1 MIPAAPR
8 APALVRPGLIAALL
22 LAWFW
27 IQTVSVSPEVGITN
41 DEPVHLT
48 AGYSY
53 WLRGDYRLQP
63 ENGQL
68 PQRLAA
74 LPLLWLR
81 PNFPGPDHPGWKHAD
96 ARAVAHD
103 FLFASGNHPGRI
115 VFLGRLMIATLSL
128 ALGVLVYFWAKGL
141 FGPAGGVIAT
151 ALFAIS
157 PNFLAHGGL
166 ATSDIAVSLGFAAAT
181 LSGWRLLHRVSPGR
195 VVLFGLALAGLALA
209 KHSAVLFVPVFILLL
224 GATLLRGAPLRVRL
238 PGVALRLRGRGKV
251 AALGGAVLVA
261 FLLAWTALWA
271 GHGFR
276 YQATADGTATHF
288 PVSWDTLLAPEPF
301 LMGPGGLPGLPEGER
316 VLVQRDA
323 VRSVV
328 AWARTHHLLPEA
340 YLHGFIHSYTYA
352 QWRPAY
358 FLGEYRITGWAA
370 FFPTIY
376 LLKTPLAVLAL
387 LLAAGWR
394 LAPAVCSSRLRHRLL
409 PLVVLGSVYAVFA
422 LTSKLNI
429 GYRHLLPLEAVLCV
443 GGGALAGGLRPG
455 RALVV
460 LLLLLAAQ
468 AESWSARPDY
478 LSFFN
483 RLSGGPDAA
492 YRLVVDSSLDWGQGL
507 PALAAWQHTQPG
519 DEPLYLAYFGAGSP
533 GYFGV
538 QAARIGDAQFDSAAH
553 TEPRQLGPGLYAVS
567 ATLLQGV
574 YTPVPGP
581 WTLAHEKLY
590 RELAAATRSA
600 ADGPPV
606 SAGTEAAWNQIRFAR
621 LRHYL
626 LSQTPLARPDP
637 SILVYRLDARQLAEA
652 LP

>member
-1 MIPAAPR
+1 MNPAAPR
-8 APALVRPGLIAALL
+8 VPALVRPGLVAALL

-27 IQTVSVSPEVGITN
+27 IQLVSVAPQVGVTN

-63 ENGQL
+63 ENVQL

-81 PNFPGPDHPGWKHAD
+81 PNFPGPDHPGWRHAD

-103 FLFASGNHPGRI
+103 FLYHSGNPPGRI
-115 VFLGRLMIATLSL
+115 LFLGRLMIATLAL
-128 ALGVLVYFWAKGL
+128 ALGALVYFWAKGL

-157 PNFLAHGGL
+157 PNFLAHGAL
-166 ATSDIAVSLGFAAAT
+166 ATSDIAVTLGFVAAT
-181 LSGWRLLHRVSPGR
+181 LAGWRLLHRVSLGR
-195 VVLFGLALAGLALA
+195 IGLFGLALGGLALA
-209 KHSAVLFVPVFILLL
+209 KHSAVLFAPVLLGLL
-224 GATLLRGAPLRVRL
+224 GAALLRGAPLRVRL
-238 PGVALRLRGRGKV
+238 PGVMQRLRGWRKIV
-251 AALGGAVLVA
+251 ALGGAALAAV
-261 FLLAWTALWA
+261 LLAWTILWA
-271 GHGFR
+271 GYGFR
-276 YQATADGTATHF
+276 YQATADGTATPF
-288 PVSWDTLLAPEPF
+288 PVAWDTLLATEPF

-316 VLVQRDA
+316 VLVQRDT
-323 VRSVV
+323 VRSAV
-328 AWARTHHLLPEA
+328 AWAREHRLLPEA
-340 YLHGFIHSYTYA
+340 YLYGFIHSYTYA
-352 QWRPAY
+352 QWRPAF
-358 FLGEYRITGWAA
+358 FLGDYRITGWTA

-394 LAPAVCSSRLRHRLL
+394 LAPAVRSRRLRHRLL
-409 PLVVLGSVYAVFA
+409 PLVALGAVYGIFA

-443 GGGALAGGLRPG
+443 GGGALAVGLRPG

-468 AESWSARPDY
+468 VESWSARPGY
-478 LSFFN
+478 LAFFN
-483 RLSGGPDAA
+483 RLSGGPENA

-507 PALAAWQHTQPG
+507 PALAAWQRAQPG
-519 DEPLYLAYFGAGSP
+519 EEPLHLAYFGAGSP
-533 GYFGV
+533 AYYGV
-538 QAARIGDAQFDSAAH
+538 RATRIGDAQFDNEPH
-553 TEPRQLGPGLYAVS
+553 REPRELGPGLYAVS

-581 WTLAHEKLY
+581 WTVAHEKAY
-590 RELAAATRSA
+590 RGLAALTRA
-600 ADGPPV
+600 ADGRLLSP
-606 SAGTEAAWNQIRFAR
+606 AETAAWHQLRFAR

-626 LSQTPLARPDP
+626 LTRSPLAQPDP
-637 SILVYRLDARQLAEA
+637 SILVYRLDAAQLAGA
-652 LP
+652 PP